1 VSWCWDTCLPEDDN
15 HNFEPMSEPEKL
27 SLQRAVRQ
35 RMMEVRNRRRQSVE
49 EALIRLREGT
59 YGIWA
64 ECEVEISEKH

>member
-1 VSWCWDTCLPEDDN
+1 
-15 HNFEPMSEPEKL
+15 MSEPEKL

-59 YGIWA
+59 YGICA